1 MIRIGVAGCGAIARQ
16 VHLPL
21 LQHRRDARVT
31 AVADADPARLD
42 TACRVAPRARPH
54 PDLASLLEDE
64 VDAVVVC
71 LPTGLHAPA
80 AEAVLG
86 AGKHL
91 YLEKPLAP
99 TLAEGSRVLD
109 AWSASD
115 GVAMMGFN
123 CRFNPLYGRL
133 RSLLAAGRAGTPV
146 YVRTVF
152 ATAPGKIA
160 DWRRSPATGGGA
172 LLDLASH
179 HVDLLRFLFA
189 REVARVTATILS
201 RHTEDDTALL
211 ELELAQGPR
220 AHLFVSLAASEL
232 EQVEVHGDRARLSV
246 SRFTSLDVAVTDNP
260 SNFVG
265 TLKQVAR
272 SAGALRNLGSA
283 VRARRAPLRE
293 PGYALA
299 LDQFLG
305 AVHRGGRKAT
315 PEPDLADGYACLAVL
330 DAAERSSRT
339 GASTV
344 PFPRP
349 DRSAQHG

>member
-1 MIRIGVAGCGAIARQ
+1 MIRIGVAGCGGIARQ
-16 VHLPL
+16 VHLSL
-21 LQHRRDARVT
+21 LRHRKDARVT
-31 AVADADPARLD
+31 AVADADPVRLD
-42 TACRVAPRARPH
+42 AACRIAPRARPH

-64 VDAVVVC
+64 VDAVLVC
-71 LPTGLHAPA
+71 LPTGLHAQA

-86 AGKHL
+86 ANKHL

-99 TLAEGSRVLD
+99 TLADGNRVLD
-109 AWSASD
+109 AWAASD
-115 GVAMMGFN
+115 RVAMMGFN
-123 CRFNPLYGRL
+123 CRFNPLHRRL

-152 ATAPGKIA
+152 ATAPGPVA
-160 DWRRSPATGGGA
+160 AWRQSRATGGGA
-172 LLDLASH
+172 LLELASH

-189 REVARVTATILS
+189 REVARVSATILS

-211 ELELAQGPR
+211 ELDLEHGPR

-232 EQVEVHGDRARLSV
+232 EQVEVHGERARLSV

-260 SNFVG
+260 SNFFG
-265 TLKQVAR
+265 TLERIAR
-272 SAGALRNLGSA
+272 SAGALRGLGSA

-299 LDQFLG
+299 LDHFIG
-305 AVHRGGRKAT
+305 AVQQGNRKAT
-315 PEPDLADGYACLAVL
+315 PAPDLADGYACLAVI

-344 PFPRP
+344 PIPR
-349 DRSAQHG
+349 D

>member
-1 MIRIGVAGCGAIARQ
+1 MIRIGVAGCGVIARQ

-21 LQHRRDARVT
+21 LRHRTDARVT

-42 TACRVAPRARPH
+42 AACRVAPRARPH
-54 PDLASLLEDE
+54 PDLASLLEDA

-80 AEAVLG
+80 AEAVLA

-99 TLAEGSRVLD
+99 TLAEGSRVLN
-109 AWSASD
+109 AWSTSD
-115 GVAMMGFN
+115 RVAMMGFN
-123 CRFNPLYGRL
+123 CRFNPLYQRL

-152 ATAPGKIA
+152 ATAPGQVA
-160 DWRRSPATGGGA
+160 DWKRSRATGGGA

-211 ELELAQGPR
+211 EIELENGPR

-232 EQVEVHGDRARLSV
+232 EQVEVHGERARLSV
-246 SRFTSLDVAVTDNP
+246 SRFTSLDVAVTENP
-260 SNFVG
+260 TNFFG
-265 TLKQVAR
+265 TLEQMAR

-283 VRARRAPLRE
+283 IRARRAPLRE

-299 LDQFLG
+299 LDQFIG
-305 AVHRGGRKAT
+305 AVHQGERKAT
-315 PEPDLADGYACLAVL
+315 PAPDLADGYACLAVI

-344 PFPRP
+344 PIPRY
-349 DRSAQHG
+349 

>member
-16 VHLPL
+16 VHLRL
-21 LQHRRDARVT
+21 LLHRRDARVT

-42 TACRVAPRARPH
+42 AACRVAPRARPH
-54 PDLASLLEDE
+54 PDLASLLDDE

-91 YLEKPLAP
+91 YLEKPLAT
-99 TLAEGSRVLD
+99 TLAEGSSVLD

-115 GVAMMGFN
+115 RVAMMGFN
-123 CRFNPLYGRL
+123 CRFNPLYRRL

-152 ATAPGKIA
+152 ATAPCKVA
-160 DWRRSPATGGGA
+160 DWKRSRATGGGA

-189 REVARVTATILS
+189 REVACVTATVLS

-211 ELELAQGPR
+211 ELELAHGPR

-232 EQVEVHGDRARLSV
+232 EQVEVHGDRARLSA
-246 SRFTSLDVAVTDNP
+246 SRFTSLDVAVKENP
-260 SNFVG
+260 SNFFG
-265 TLKQVAR
+265 TLRQVAR
-272 SAGALRNLGSA
+272 SAGALRKLGSA
-283 VRARRAPLRE
+283 LRARRAPLRD

-305 AVHRGGRKAT
+305 AVHQGGRKAT
-315 PEPDLADGYACLAVL
+315 PEPDLADGYACLAVIE
-330 DAAERSSRT
+330 AAERSSRT
-339 GASTV
+339 GVSTV
-344 PFPRP
+344 PLPHQ
-349 DRSAQHG
+349 A